1 MIDLLINFIK
11 KEDENRLVKEQ
22 MNKPLSLI
30 GKKMDNLQADVAG
43 DLN

>member
-1 MIDLLINFIK
+1 
-11 KEDENRLVKEQ
+11 

-43 DLN
+43 DLNQKLALLEEKEA